1 MNNEHSDDTMNVNS
15 ELSKFD
21 LNDLDDPPPTIHF
34 KGKRFV
40 FTGRLLYGSH
50 DQCAQR
56 TRELGGLVDETV
68 TLETDYV
75 VVGTQAGE
83 HWKQTLYLATEY
95 RERPDCN
102 LKIVSGI
109 AWATW
114 LKAHRLGHVN

>member
-1 MNNEHSDDTMNVNS
+1 MSNEHDDHTMHANE
-15 ELSKFD
+15 ELSRFD

-40 FTGRLLYGSH
+40 FTGHLLYGSH
-50 DQCAQR
+50 EVCARR
-56 TRELGGLVDETV
+56 TRELGGLVDERV

-75 VVGTQAGE
+75 VVGTQADD
-83 HWKQTLYLATEY
+83 HWKQTLYEATEY
-95 RERPDCN
+95 RDRPDCN

-114 LKAHRLGHVN
+114 LKAHLSGHVD